1 MTPHS
6 QTSGRAAPG
15 SPSLEPQNSG
25 RQDAEPRELEP
36 RELEPQ
42 VPGQHPL
49 EAQGTTRP
57 AGTPWVR
64 RTAAVLSEVL
74 SPFIVLAAVLGVVA
88 WRTDPNWLL
97 SAAVSAGL
105 ICGVPQVL
113 SLVMTHRGLVSDRF
127 IVHRHQRHVFY
138 ALSLAS
144 MVAGAVLV
152 QLLPTGPDVR
162 LVTLLAVATLLVVM
176 VVNAWIKISM
186 HALGG
191 AIMAVAIPAAFPS
204 WPVIVA
210 AVLSWLGVTWSR
222 VYLDR
227 HQLIDVILGSILG
240 GVVGAVFVILADGLP
255 TPA

>member
-6 QTSGRAAPG
+6 QTSGHAASG
-15 SPSLEPQNSG
+15 SPSLDQRGSG
-25 RQDAEPRELEP
+25 PQDAG
-36 RELEPQ
+36 PQ
-42 VPGQHPL
+42 DPGQQPL
-49 EAQGTTRP
+49 AAQDTARP
-57 AGTPWVR
+57 VGTPWVR

-74 SPFIVLAAVLGVVA
+74 SPFVVLAAVLGVVA

-113 SLVMTHRGLVSDRF
+113 SLVMTHRGLVTDRF

-152 QLLPTGPDVR
+152 QLLPTGQEMR

-204 WPVIVA
+204 WPVAVA
-210 AVLSWLGVTWSR
+210 AVLGWLGVTWSR

-240 GVVGAVFVILADGLP
+240 GAVGAVFLILADGLP